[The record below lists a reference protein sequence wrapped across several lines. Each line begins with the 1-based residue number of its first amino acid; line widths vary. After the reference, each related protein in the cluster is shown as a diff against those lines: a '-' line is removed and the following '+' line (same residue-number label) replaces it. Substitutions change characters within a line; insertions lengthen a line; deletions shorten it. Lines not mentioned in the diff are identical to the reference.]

1 MNMTNSTE
9 RSGLDEQLKRNLG
22 TRRVAALR
30 ASSFPDAGAA
40 VQTLTSSTRPAG
52 SVDVLLVNPPSPDGG
67 IWIRSQHR
75 VGRRS
80 RENMIWPQVSLA
92 QLASLLVPEYSVEIV
107 DAIATRMGWPEF
119 ERILDQRRPKYYL
132 TQVTAPTLRNDM
144 LGVFL
149 AKSLGAVT
157 LAFGT
162 HVTPMTLE
170 TMRPFPA
177 LDFTLRGE
185 PEATLRELL
194 DHFEGKTPSDPRVAK
209 LVADTKLGQ
218 PRGRGEG
225 ERLAVNGERL
235 PEEGK
240 RSTVIGDR
248 LPEEGERLP
257 EEGKRSTVIG
267 DRLPEEGKRSTVNGE
282 RLAEDNT
289 TERAPTLTINHSPF
303 TINHFLS
310 LSPFAPSTL
319 ERVDEAALA
328 EAEQSPLASI
338 LGLAWR
344 HQGEI
349 IINRDRPF
357 FPSMDDLPMPL
368 HHLLPLDRQRMPM
381 IKGPFTFI
389 VTSRGCPAGCKYC
402 IKHVSYQNS
411 VRLRSPQAI
420 FDELTLLAELGIHNV
435 HMYAD
440 LFTVNRQQVVAL
452 CHLII
457 AHGLQVHWTCNSRV
471 DYVDEE
477 MLSLMG
483 QAGCYLISWGIES
496 ANEQILK
503 RAHKGYRKEQAALAL
518 TWAHNAGIKNWGYF
532 IIGLPGET
540 EQTIQETIVYSKSLP
555 LDIALFH
562 IAAPYPGTPFF
573 YEVVENNWFRP
584 GTKWEEVDMD
594 QSTVLDYGDL
604 SAERLEYWQKRA
616 TREWSFRPGP
626 MLTFAKG
633 LNSWEGFK
641 SAVSIGAQTLKFV
654 SS

>member
-1 MNMTNSTE
+1 MTNS
-9 RSGLDEQLKRNLG
+9 DQLRRNLG
-22 TRRVAALR
+22 TRRVPAMRMAD
-30 ASSFPDAGAA
+30 FPDAGAA
-40 VQTLTSSTRPAG
+40 VQTLTSSSRPAG
-52 SVDVLLVNPPSPDGG
+52 SVDIMLVNPPSPDGG

-80 RENMIWPQVSLA
+80 RENMIWPQVSLV
-92 QLASLLVPEYSVEIV
+92 QLASLLVPDYTVEVV
-107 DAIATRMGWPEF
+107 DAIATRMTWDEF
-119 ERILDQRRPKYYL
+119 EEILEKKRPKYYL

-144 LGVFL
+144 FGVFL
-149 AKSLGAVT
+149 AKSLGAQT
-157 LAFGT
+157 MAFGT

-177 LDFTLRGE
+177 LDYVLRGE

-194 DHFEGKTPSDPRVAK
+194 DLLEDKEPSDPRVAK
-209 LVADTKLGQ
+209 IVEDTKLG
-218 PRGRGEG
+218 RGTTVRGQKNGMEKRETGETQEG
-225 ERLAVNGERL
+225 ANGKS
-235 PEEGK
+235 P
-240 RSTVIGDR
+240 
-248 LPEEGERLP
+248 
-257 EEGKRSTVIG
+257 
-267 DRLPEEGKRSTVNGE
+267 
-282 RLAEDNT
+282 
-289 TERAPTLTINHSPF
+289 APTPHSLLP
-303 TINHFLS
+303 TPQSIDLV
-310 LSPFAPSTL
+310 LSPFAAATA
-319 ERVDEAALA
+319 ERVPQAVLD
-328 EAEQSPLASI
+328 EAEQSPLAEI
-338 LGLAWR
+338 PGLAWR
-344 HQGEI
+344 FDGEV

-357 FPSMDDLPMPL
+357 FPSLDDLPMPL
-368 HHLLPLDRQRMPM
+368 HHLLPLDKQRMPM

-411 VRLRSPQAI
+411 VRLRSPELI
-420 FDELTLLAELGIHNV
+420 FEELKLLSTLGVHNV

-440 LFTVNRQQVVAL
+440 LFTVNREQVVDL
-452 CHLII
+452 CRLII
-457 AHGLQVHWTCNSRV
+457 DSRLTVHWTCNSRV

-477 MLSLMG
+477 MLQLMG

-503 RAHKGYRKEQAALAL
+503 RAHKGYRKEQATLAL
-518 TWAHNAGIKNWGYF
+518 TWAHAAGIKNWGYF

-540 EQTIQETIVYSKSLP
+540 EETIQETIVYSKTLP

-573 YEVVENNWFRP
+573 YEVVENNWFRA

-626 MLTFAKG
+626 MFTFAKS
-633 LNSWEGFK
+633 LNTWDGFK
-641 SAVSIGAQTLKFV
+641 SAVSVGVQTLKFV
-654 SS
+654 AS